1 MKHLVF
7 VQIKQLQIYVDTDD
21 SVNNDGGVN
30 EGNQLSP
37 DEKLFIDVLVRS
49 ESESLEDRPH
59 VQTSSNEVLFPDLT
73 AEEIGFTGN
82 GGIGEDNDGRD
93 VEGVEQVHIDV
104 EIGDNEGLSLE
115 QPTLGVSGKD
125 MPQINIRL
133 YQHVAG
139 DGEFKAPFE
148 KLGIDIEDNTE
159 KTRNYELIRSKS
171 TVFATDFPQLALFEM
186 KSNEENE
193 NISGDKTNSVLELFD
208 DSSSGATAAVV
219 PEITTK
225 ERSVATQTTPTTM
238 TATSKGTTTETTE
251 TTILTTRST
260 TETTQGTKL
269 ETTTTKQYPTTTD
282 KDLSSHNVARSLKN
296 VGSVPPSLSKF
307 LNFLLLLVNLLLM
320 QSQNKLLDFH

>member
-1 MKHLVF
+1 
-7 VQIKQLQIYVDTDD
+7 
-21 SVNNDGGVN
+21 
-30 EGNQLSP
+30 
-37 DEKLFIDVLVRS
+37 
-49 ESESLEDRPH
+49 
-59 VQTSSNEVLFPDLT
+59 
-73 AEEIGFTGN
+73 
-82 GGIGEDNDGRD
+82 
-93 VEGVEQVHIDV
+93 
-104 EIGDNEGLSLE
+104 
-115 QPTLGVSGKD
+115 
-125 MPQINIRL
+125 
-133 YQHVAG
+133 
-139 DGEFKAPFE
+139 
-148 KLGIDIEDNTE
+148 
-159 KTRNYELIRSKS
+159 
-171 TVFATDFPQLALFEM
+171 M

-219 PEITTK
+219 PEITTNA
-225 ERSVATQTTPTTM
+225 RSVATQTTPTTM

-320 QSQNKLLDFH
+320 

>member
-1 MKHLVF
+1 MVYQVKICTRSILDY
-7 VQIKQLQIYVDTDD
+7 IK
-21 SVNNDGGVN
+21 
-30 EGNQLSP
+30 
-37 DEKLFIDVLVRS
+37 
-49 ESESLEDRPH
+49 
-59 VQTSSNEVLFPDLT
+59 
-73 AEEIGFTGN
+73 
-82 GGIGEDNDGRD
+82 
-93 VEGVEQVHIDV
+93 
-104 EIGDNEGLSLE
+104 
-115 QPTLGVSGKD
+115 
-125 MPQINIRL
+125 
-133 YQHVAG
+133 HVAG
-139 DGEFKAPFE
+139 DGEAKGLFE

-193 NISGDKTNSVLELFD
+193 NISGDKTNSVLELFE

-219 PEITTK
+219 PEITTNA
-225 ERSVATQTTPTTM
+225 RSVATQTTPTTM

-269 ETTTTKQYPTTTD
+269 ETTTKQYSTTTE
-282 KDLSSHNVARSLKN
+282 KDLSSQNVARSLKN

-320 QSQNKLLDFH
+320 